1 MMVMVAQKILSLMLS
16 ENFQTY
22 VQFFFFFFNSPRKII
37 ENLQIFNI

>member
-16 ENFQTY
+16 LRTFKHTFNFY
-22 VQFFFFFFNSPRKII
+22 FFVYSPRKII